1 MFGNDKSRKNGL
13 NIIVVGG
20 GKVGATLV
28 ERLSRENHDVTLID
42 KNRVKL
48 DAITGAYDVMGV
60 EGNGASFAVQKEAG
74 IDSADLLISVTDS
87 DELNLLCCTLAKRAG
102 RCEAIAR
109 VRTPEYSQE
118 AAFLRDR
125 LGLAMIINPEFEAAS
140 EIARVLYM
148 PTALEIGTFAHG
160 QAEMIKIKVPEGN
173 QMCGHTLAEIS
184 KASSSKVL
192 ICAVERDGEVFIPSG
207 HFIIRADD
215 KLSFIASRKNAR
227 TFLASVGFQTHQEYH
242 DCRRW
247 KSCILSCKT
256 AS

>member
-87 DELNLLCCTLAKRAG
+87 DELNLLCFTLAKRAG

-109 VRTPEYSQE
+109 VRTPERATILIFSSF
-118 AAFLRDR
+118 AVS
-125 LGLAMIINPEFEAAS
+125 MIFCAGTSIPRSSTSNPAAS
-140 EIARVLYM
+140 SIDLTIFF
-148 PTALEIGTFAHG
+148 P
-160 QAEMIKIKVPEGN
+160 
-173 QMCGHTLAEIS
+173 IS
-184 KASSSKVL
+184 
-192 ICAVERDGEVFIPSG
+192 
-207 HFIIRADD
+207 
-215 KLSFIASRKNAR
+215 
-227 TFLASVGFQTHQEYH
+227 
-242 DCRRW
+242 
-247 KSCILSCKT
+247 
-256 AS
+256 

>member
-109 VRTPEYSQE
+109 VRTPEYLS
-118 AAFLRDR
+118 
-125 LGLAMIINPEFEAAS
+125 
-140 EIARVLYM
+140 
-148 PTALEIGTFAHG
+148 
-160 QAEMIKIKVPEGN
+160 
-173 QMCGHTLAEIS
+173 
-184 KASSSKVL
+184 L
-192 ICAVERDGEVFIPSG
+192 IHI
-207 HFIIRADD
+207 
-215 KLSFIASRKNAR
+215 
-227 TFLASVGFQTHQEYH
+227 
-242 DCRRW
+242 
-247 KSCILSCKT
+247 
-256 AS
+256 

>member
-1 MFGNDKSRKNGL
+1 MVLALLFRKKPVL
-13 NIIVVGG
+13 
-20 GKVGATLV
+20 T
-28 ERLSRENHDVTLID
+28 
-42 KNRVKL
+42 
-48 DAITGAYDVMGV
+48 
-60 EGNGASFAVQKEAG
+60 Q
-74 IDSADLLISVTDS
+74 ADLLISVTDS

-173 QMCGHTLAEIS
+173 QMC
-184 KASSSKVL
+184 
-192 ICAVERDGEVFIPSG
+192 P
-207 HFIIRADD
+207 
-215 KLSFIASRKNAR
+215 
-227 TFLASVGFQTHQEYH
+227 Y
-242 DCRRW
+242 
-247 KSCILSCKT
+247 SCGDI
-256 AS
+256 

>member
-1 MFGNDKSRKNGL
+1 MFGNEKSRKSGL

-109 VRTPEYSQE
+109 VRT
-118 AAFLRDR
+118 DR
-125 LGLAMIINPEFEAAS
+125 KSTRLNS
-140 EIARVLYM
+140 SHDRQSRM
-148 PTALEIGTFAHG
+148 P
-160 QAEMIKIKVPEGN
+160 
-173 QMCGHTLAEIS
+173 
-184 KASSSKVL
+184 SS
-192 ICAVERDGEVFIPSG
+192 A
-207 HFIIRADD
+207 
-215 KLSFIASRKNAR
+215 
-227 TFLASVGFQTHQEYH
+227 
-242 DCRRW
+242 
-247 KSCILSCKT
+247 
-256 AS
+256 

>member
-125 LGLAMIINPEFEAAS
+125 L
-140 EIARVLYM
+140 
-148 PTALEIGTFAHG
+148 EIGRAH
-160 QAEMIKIKVPEGN
+160 V
-173 QMCGHTLAEIS
+173 
-184 KASSSKVL
+184 
-192 ICAVERDGEVFIPSG
+192 
-207 HFIIRADD
+207 
-215 KLSFIASRKNAR
+215 
-227 TFLASVGFQTHQEYH
+227 
-242 DCRRW
+242 
-247 KSCILSCKT
+247 
-256 AS
+256 